1 MKLRDYCSY
10 LKQNGVEHPREHLA
24 SLLKVKKGTVD
35 SYITG
40 RRQIPIKKCQEVAKV
55 TDSVVRCE
63 ELRPDFD
70 WEFFKNLKKNS
81 EIVEQAS

>member
-10 LKQNGVEHPREHLA
+10 LKQNGIDHPREHLA
-24 SLLKVKKGTVD
+24 SLLNVKKGTVD
-35 SYITG
+35 SYISG
-40 RRQIPIKKCQEVAKV
+40 RRQIPIEKCQEVSKV

-70 WEFFKNLKKNS
+70 WDFFKTVNK
-81 EIVEQAS
+81 ETPVTEQAG